1 MRYIIS
7 LGFENEKKN
16 GRRTKTKIK
25 ERKKIK
31 EKRMR
36 QEIAPKTK
44 ELKLIREAEKKGRRK
59 IIVVH
64 AQELN
69 GNFC

>member
-1 MRYIIS
+1 MK
-7 LGFENEKKN
+7 KKN
-16 GRRTKTKIK
+16 GRRTKIKIK

-31 EKRMR
+31 KKRMEAR
-36 QEIAPKTK
+36 NTPKTK
-44 ELKLIREAEKKGRRK
+44 ELKRIREAEKKGRRK

>member
-1 MRYIIS
+1 MA
-7 LGFENEKKN
+7 EEQKQK
-16 GRRTKTKIK
+16 
-25 ERKKIK
+25 
-31 EKRMR
+31 
-36 QEIAPKTK
+36 IAPKTK
-44 ELKLIREAEKKGRRK
+44 ELKRIREAEKKGRRK